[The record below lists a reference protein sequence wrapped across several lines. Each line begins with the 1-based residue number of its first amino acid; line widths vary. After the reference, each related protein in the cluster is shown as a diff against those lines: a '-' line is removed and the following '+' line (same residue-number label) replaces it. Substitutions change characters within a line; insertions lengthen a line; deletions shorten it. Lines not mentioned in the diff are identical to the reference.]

1 MGALLFLLCF
11 SFVSAKDEMTSSLLI
26 GNARIDIR
34 IEGSTLRLPAKDI
47 FR

>member
-26 GNARIDIR
+26 GNARI
-34 IEGSTLRLPAKDI
+34 
-47 FR
+47 